1 MIELESA
8 AENESEKRTV
18 LSPRIVFMQLFHVDL
33 CGRRRTTTTTREL
46 LRRRRRSRR
55 CLAARFAFFNIILHL
70 KSVIL

>member
-8 AENESEKRTV
+8 AENESESEKRTV

-33 CGRRRTTTTTREL
+33 CGRRR
-46 LRRRRRSRR
+46 RRRENY
-55 CLAARFAFFNIILHL
+55 CDAVVVAAAHDSAFFNIILHL